1 MNDTGE
7 NAAICKECYLSTFL
21 NIATNV
27 HRFLKAI
34 LEQGRE
40 KIQNDLRNKNHFI
53 EDSDGPEDVALTF
66 AKFFYEFERFLG
78 GNPTDLIIVLH
89 SETPRFVESK
99 NIISPRSIYLHCNSL
114 DSRGLEW
121 L

>member
-1 MNDTGE
+1 MQNVDKFCFVSGRP
-7 NAAICKECYLSTFL
+7 
-21 NIATNV
+21 TNV